1 MNMGHAGAGHGNT
14 AGTDRALQEGEQPR
28 AAVDI
33 YRPTVFDAVSLEELE
48 LYHLIMAYRAEQGLA
63 PIPLS
68 SALSATAGR
77 HAADTYYNMMI
88 AGQSYERDATG
99 MFTWPS
105 GGNLHSWSD
114 APYFRDH
121 RAPEVMWFAPERLG
135 LDYPSHGFEISAAG
149 YADVADALGAWQ
161 GSPAHD
167 RVIVN
172 AGQWAR
178 SSWEAVGVG
187 VLTNPE
193 NLPGLT
199 AGGTI
204 FHVWFG
210 ATPDPAGPP
219 EIIGSDASDIIV
231 GTMFDDRIRAG
242 AGDDVLI
249 VGRGD
254 DVLDGG
260 SGRNVA
266 VFSGTFADYRIT
278 ADPTGDAFLVSDL
291 RSGAENEGRN
301 TLVNIQVL
309 RFSDGDVVIM
319 PEAARD
325 LVTVPDEV
333 EALQDGPVIT
343 GNVLANDLG
352 AGVVVAAVN
361 GVAATVGTQL
371 SGALGTL
378 ILQEDGSFSY
388 VADAAARLPDAVSE
402 TDVFT
407 YTARDQAGREADATL
422 TVTVTGVNDPASIA
436 GVTTGTVVEED
447 TERQQASGLLTV
459 TDPDAGEDRFAA
471 PDPATLAGD
480 FGRFA
485 FDPETGAWTYTL
497 ANHGGA
503 VRALPA
509 GAEVADSLTVVSLDG
524 TASET
529 ITVTIRGTGERD
541 APDLLARIDGMV
553 QSRAGDA
560 LEGVSVTF
568 TPDHSPAQTVAS
580 NSAGRFGFGVDHG
593 FSGYLHASR
602 DYNPDKDGSLFAR
615 DALEVLRLAVG
626 LTPSWGAASP
636 MDFIAADI
644 NQDGQVTAADALDVL
659 RAAVG
664 LQSANP
670 PRWIFVDS
678 ETDLES
684 IDRTSTRIEQGIGID
699 PVIAGGTDV
708 SMTGVLLGSMQD
720 PAEHIG

>member
-1 MNMGHAGAGHGNT
+1 MNEVDNNSAGAGQ
-14 AGTDRALQEGEQPR
+14 ALREGEDPL
-28 AAVDI
+28 AGVDI
-33 YRPTVFDAVSLEELE
+33 YRPTEFDAISLEELE

-77 HAADTYYNMMI
+77 HAADTYYNMMV

-99 MFTWPS
+99 MFSWPS

-121 RAPEVMWFAPERLG
+121 RAPEIMWFAPERLG
-135 LDYPSHGFEISAAG
+135 LDYPSPGFEISAAG
-149 YADVADALGAWQ
+149 YADVAGALAGWQ
-161 GSPAHD
+161 GSPGHD

-172 AGQWAR
+172 DAPWE
-178 SSWEAVGVG
+178 SFSWEAVGVG

-199 AGGTI
+199 ADGNI
-204 FHVWFG
+204 YHVWFG
-210 ATPDPAGPP
+210 ASPDPAGPP
-219 EIIGSDASDIIV
+219 EIIGSDASDIII

-249 VGRGD
+249 VGGGN

-266 VFSGTFADYRIT
+266 VFSGAFADYRIME
-278 ADPTGDAFLVSDL
+278 DPAGDAFLVSDL

-301 TLVNIQVL
+301 KLLNIQVL
-309 RFSDGDVVIM
+309 RFSDGDVVIL
-319 PEAARD
+319 PAAERD
-325 LVTVPDEV
+325 LVTAPDVV
-333 EALQDGPVIT
+333 EALQDGPVVT
-343 GNVLANDLG
+343 GNVLDNDLG
-352 AGVVVAAVN
+352 SGVVVVAVN
-361 GVAATVGTQL
+361 GGAATVGATVGAPVGATL
-371 SGALGTL
+371 DGALGTL
-378 ILQEDGSFSY
+378 TLQADGSFSY

-436 GVTTGTVVEED
+436 GDTLGTVVEED
-447 TERQQASGLLTV
+447 AERQQASGLLTV

-471 PDPATLAGD
+471 PDPAALAGD
-480 FGRFA
+480 FGSFT
-485 FDPETGAWTYTL
+485 FNPETGAWTYTL
-497 ANHGGA
+497 ANNDGS
-503 VRALPA
+503 VRALHA
-509 GAEVADSLTVVSLDG
+509 GAEVTDSLTVTSLDG

-529 ITVTIRGTGERD
+529 ITVTIHGTGERD
-541 APDLLARIDGMV
+541 APELLARIDGIV
-553 QSRAGDA
+553 RNRAGDA

-568 TPDHSPAQTVAS
+568 TPDHSPAQTVVS
-580 NSAGRFGFGVDHG
+580 TSAGNFGFGVDHG
-593 FSGYLHASR
+593 FSGYLHAAR
-602 DYNPDKDGSLFAR
+602 DYNPDTDGSFSAR

-626 LTPSWGAASP
+626 LAPSWGPASP
-636 MDFIAADI
+636 MDYVAADI

-664 LQSANP
+664 LQSAHP
-670 PRWIFVDS
+670 PRWIFLDS
-678 ETDLES
+678 EADPGG
-684 IDRTSTRIEQGIGID
+684 IDRTSSGIEQGMVID
-699 PVIAGGTDV
+699 PVMAGGAEV

-720 PAEHIG
+720 HA